1 MVPFLLL
8 LLSIFTL
15 LIFALALQL
24 PPLLITNPVAYINT
38 NLNST
43 VFKTVPLYSHFL
55 PHSFVLLSEN
65 YINIQNVPN
74 KILKAWGRC
83 LQELSQIFRMAE
95 LKMIFS
101 SSLKNI
107 CIFQM
112 FKT

>member
-1 MVPFLLL
+1 MIWKE
-8 LLSIFTL
+8 S
-15 LIFALALQL
+15 
-24 PPLLITNPVAYINT
+24 Y
-38 NLNST
+38 NLKQKNGI
-43 VFKTVPLYSHFL
+43 
-55 PHSFVLLSEN
+55 EN

-74 KILKAWGRC
+74 KILKAWGRY